1 MGVVRV
7 ATIGSSAIAERFL
20 DAVGQVEGVEYVAA
34 YSRTLDRA
42 HAFGAPHGASLFLD
56 RLDELAASDAVDAV
70 YIASPNGVHAAQA
83 SLLARAGKHVLVEKS
98 FAPTEREAR
107 GVFDAAR
114 EGGVVALE
122 ATRNLHTQGFA
133 TIERTLPRLGTITQ
147 ASLRFGKVTS
157 RIARLEAGEY
167 VGQLDPMMGEGAL
180 TDIGVYCVE
189 PAVALFGVPDSVS
202 ASLVTRHVPWR
213 TTEPLTTMD
222 VAGSIALRYADRV
235 VDLSFSKVGDDLAPS
250 QVIGQEGT
258 LLIPTI
264 NCPRDLTLVLH
275 EDAGMAYGTVGGT
288 EEALVSSVPE
298 NDMVCEVATFRDA
311 ILGVG
316 DASTRVRRCE
326 RVTLASLAI
335 MDEARR
341 QAGVRFPG
349 DE

>member
-1 MGVVRV
+1 MGVVRI
-7 ATIGSSAIAERFL
+7 ATIGSSAIAERFV

-34 YSRTLDRA
+34 YSRALGRA
-42 HAFGAPHGASLFLD
+42 RAFGEPHGASLFFD
-56 RLDELAASDAVDAV
+56 GLDELAASDVVDAV
-70 YIASPNGVHAAQA
+70 YIASPNGMHADQA
-83 SLLARAGKHVLVEKS
+83 SLLAHAGKHVLVEKS

-107 GVFDAAR
+107 RVFDAAHG
-114 EGGVVALE
+114 GGVVALE
-122 ATRNLHTQGFA
+122 AARNLHTQGFA
-133 TIERTLPRLGTITQ
+133 TIERTLSRLGAVTQ

-167 VGQLDPMMGEGAL
+167 VGQLDPMMGEDAL

-189 PAVALFGVPDSVS
+189 PAVALFGTPDSVS

-222 VAGSIALRYADRV
+222 VAGSIALRYADKV

-250 QVIGQEGT
+250 QVIGQRGT
-258 LLIPTI
+258 LLIPAI

-275 EDAGMAYGTVGGT
+275 EDVGMAYGTVGGV
-288 EEALVSSVPE
+288 EEPLDSSDPE
-298 NDMVCEVATFRDA
+298 NDMVCEVTTFRDA

-316 DASTRVRRCE
+316 DAPARVRHFE
-326 RVTLASLAI
+326 RVTLESLAI

-341 QAGVRFPG
+341 QAGVRFPW